1 MDLSEMIRNEN
12 FQAWHESTTSDYGF
26 SNPKLYD
33 RIHNAAESGLEGR
46 THGEIIEEWRDYLHS
61 LSGDLSDDE
70 YVAIEQEIDD
80 CEQWHIENGSLSQS
94 A

>member
-1 MDLSEMIRNEN
+1 MQSNICAKTAATCLKKPRMTEMDLSEMIRNEN

-26 SNPKLYD
+26 SNPKLYA
-33 RIHNAAESGLEGR
+33 RIHNAAESG
-46 THGEIIEEWRDYLHS
+46 S
-61 LSGDLSDDE
+61 
-70 YVAIEQEIDD
+70 EIDD